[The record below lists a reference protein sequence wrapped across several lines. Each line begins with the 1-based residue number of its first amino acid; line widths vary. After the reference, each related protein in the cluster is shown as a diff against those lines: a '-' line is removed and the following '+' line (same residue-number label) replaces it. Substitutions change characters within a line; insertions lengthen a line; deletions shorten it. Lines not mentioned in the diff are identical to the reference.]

1 MLKSSHFFLAF
12 IILSL
17 ALGPSIASAQ
27 EETITTTFSTAAAD
41 SMQEVNNS
49 DWALILNRYISI
61 GPSGISRFNYA
72 AVTTTDRDRLNR
84 YVSSLENLDPRKLNL
99 NEQHAYWINLYNS
112 LTVQVVL
119 DHYPIWS
126 IREIK
131 SGVFTPGPWDIPIA
145 KITGRTLTL
154 NNIEHDI
161 LRANW
166 HDPRVHYALNC
177 ASLGCPNLAA
187 EPYSGKHLDAQLN
200 SAARSFINH
209 PRAVLVKGGQVTLSK
224 IYNWYASDFGNGS
237 HEAILEHL
245 RHYANPALE
254 VELKRDPIIKAY
266 QYDWRLNAPGLLFS
280 LSD

>member
-1 MLKSSHFFLAF
+1 MLISLTILGSSA
-12 IILSL
+12 
-17 ALGPSIASAQ
+17 ASAQ
-27 EETITTTFSTAAAD
+27 DRAISKFFSRANEA
-41 SMQEVNNS
+41 SNLEVDNA
-49 DWALILNRYISI
+49 DWAYILRKYISV
-61 GPSGISRFNYA
+61 GPTGISRFNYA
-72 AVTTTDRDRLNR
+72 AVTSADRDRLKR
-84 YVSSLENLDPRKLNL
+84 YISSLENLDPRKLNL

-126 IREIK
+126 IKEIK
-131 SGVFTPGPWDIPIA
+131 SGIFTPGPWDLPIA
-145 KITGRTLTL
+145 KIAGRTLTL

-209 PRAVLVKGGQVTLSK
+209 PRAVLVKDGQVTLSK

-254 VELKRDPIIKAY
+254 VELKRYPIIKAY